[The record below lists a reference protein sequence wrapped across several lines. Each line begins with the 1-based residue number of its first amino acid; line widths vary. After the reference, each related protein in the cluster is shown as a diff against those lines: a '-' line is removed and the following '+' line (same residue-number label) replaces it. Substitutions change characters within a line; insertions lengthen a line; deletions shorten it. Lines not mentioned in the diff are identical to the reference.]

1 MRARLIVAALTVFVG
16 LLGFTVGGLVASAQ
30 TEYVYITEYDEAE
43 QTVTPYTGG
52 AKVFTGPAEV
62 SDRLVPS

>member
-1 MRARLIVAALTVFVG
+1 MVRVFISALALVGVG
-16 LLGFTVGGLVASAQ
+16 LLGFAAGGLVGGG

-52 AKVFTGPAEV
+52 AKVSTGTAEV
-62 SDRLVPS
+62 SGRLVPS